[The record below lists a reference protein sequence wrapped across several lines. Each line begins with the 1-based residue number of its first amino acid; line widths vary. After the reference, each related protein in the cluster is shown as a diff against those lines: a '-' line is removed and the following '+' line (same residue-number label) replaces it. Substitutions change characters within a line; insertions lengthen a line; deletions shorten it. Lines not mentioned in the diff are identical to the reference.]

1 MSDRIPVRML
11 KHARGLNPGEIA
23 GFVPQVVEEL
33 IAAGA
38 AEPYEV
44 AAAADDAG
52 AVVAPPAT
60 VPPVSKATDAKATD
74 AKADRKAAAAAAL
87 PEGGA
92 PAAAGA
98 QD

>member
-23 GFVPQVVEEL
+23 GFVPEVVEEL

-52 AVVAPPAT
+52 AGVESPAT
-60 VPPVSKATDAKATD
+60 VPPVSKATD